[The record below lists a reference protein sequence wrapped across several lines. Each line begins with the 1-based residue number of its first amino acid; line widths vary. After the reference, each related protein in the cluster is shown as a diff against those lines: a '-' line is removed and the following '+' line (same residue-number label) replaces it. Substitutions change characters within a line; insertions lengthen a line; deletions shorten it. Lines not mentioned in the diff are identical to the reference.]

1 MPVGADWP
9 LGEGEDAFL
18 LHVASAYWR
27 KPPERI
33 GVAVSGGSDSVAA
46 LHIMVR
52 AGQQL
57 GWRVDAVTV
66 DHQLRTGSAQEA
78 LFVAEMCEKLGV
90 AHEVLRWDHGAIA
103 GNLQD
108 QARRARYALIV
119 GWASARGAC
128 DVVLGH
134 TADDQAET
142 FLMGLAREAGLDGL
156 AGMRRQWQEAGVTF
170 HRPFLLTNRNDLR
183 AYLVRNGLA
192 WQDDPSN
199 DNDSFTRVKAR
210 RVLRA
215 LRPLG
220 ITVEKLSGTISN
232 LSSARSVVIEAVLN
246 AAEANSERSA
256 GEVNLARREYG
267 QLSPDVGRRLLI
279 AALRWVSGADYA
291 PRADAIAR
299 LQEAIRD
306 GRDATLWGCR
316 MRVTDAVVRITRE
329 PRAVAGVVCAP
340 DQLWDNRW
348 RMEGPAEPG
357 LEVRALGA
365 EGLRACKDW
374 RETGLSRDALLVSP
388 AIWQGGTLIA
398 APLAG
403 KSNGWT
409 ARIDAGFA
417 SFILSH

>member
-1 MPVGADWP
+1 MPD
-9 LGEGEDAFL
+9 D
-18 LHVASAYWR
+18 
-27 KPPERI
+27 I
-33 GVAVSGGSDSVAA
+33 
-46 LHIMVR
+46 
-52 AGQQL
+52 
-57 GWRVDAVTV
+57 
-66 DHQLRTGSAQEA
+66 
-78 LFVAEMCEKLGV
+78 
-90 AHEVLRWDHGAIA
+90 
-103 GNLQD
+103 
-108 QARRARYALIV
+108 RRL
-119 GWASARGAC
+119 
-128 DVVLGH
+128 
-134 TADDQAET
+134 
-142 FLMGLAREAGLDGL
+142 
-156 AGMRRQWQEAGVTF
+156 
-170 HRPFLLTNRNDLR
+170 
-183 AYLVRNGLA
+183 
-192 WQDDPSN
+192 
-199 DNDSFTRVKAR
+199 
-210 RVLRA
+210 
-215 LRPLG
+215 
-220 ITVEKLSGTISN
+220 
-232 LSSARSVVIEAVLN
+232 
-246 AAEANSERSA
+246 
-256 GEVNLARREYG
+256 
-267 QLSPDVGRRLLI
+267 LLI
-279 AALRWVSGADYA
+279 AALRWVASAEYA